1 MSNEYE
7 IKVEGAVH
15 TFEGG
20 ATRYSKDK
28 GRFDLM
34 PSDIIIKL
42 LEQYSS
48 NDNNVSFSI
57 NDAIIAAYKGNYIDA
72 VIIIANQH
80 YKDEKCPV
88 LAMLAELAIHFQK
101 GAAKYGERNCEHGI
115 PLWSF
120 RDSGIRH
127 LTQYI
132 LGRTDE
138 PHHISAIW
146 NFVMAEW
153 TIANHPERC
162 MDEATYCNSHAINIS
177 KDCGLAALYQHSYTS
192 TEHLIADDNNAES
205 NT

>member
-48 NDNNVSFSI
+48 NDNNASFSI

-88 LAMLAELAIHFQK
+88 LAMLAELAIHFK
-101 GAAKYGERNCEHGI
+101 KVLLNMVKETVSMEYLYGV
-115 PLWSF
+115 
-120 RDSGIRH
+120 
-127 LTQYI
+127 
-132 LGRTDE
+132 
-138 PHHISAIW
+138 
-146 NFVMAEW
+146 FVIQEFD
-153 TIANHPERC
+153 I
-162 MDEATYCNSHAINIS
+162 
-177 KDCGLAALYQHSYTS
+177 
-192 TEHLIADDNNAES
+192 
-205 NT
+205 